1 MTVVC
6 ESLHRS
12 GLLSEE
18 TVTLRV
24 NQECSADRKVPEVN
38 EGQVQEEELDSC
50 RAAGAGE
57 GRTSGMRVQGEAEA
71 GSPCLRLERR
81 ARKRDPGRI
90 RSRIFSECLS
100 TIHALRF
107 GGCIFAWLLNGCF

>member
-71 GSPCLRLERR
+71 GSPC
-81 ARKRDPGRI
+81 RDW
-90 RSRIFSECLS
+90 RSGQEKATPDESGVAYFQN
-100 TIHALRF
+100 A
-107 GGCIFAWLLNGCF
+107 